1 LRRQLGGFIGSK
13 VKRNQYR
20 KAEPNDGTKSS
31 RKKTQAGEEG
41 RRVFSE
47 SFEENPKEE
56 DPIPGYPFCI
66 RSISPV
72 AGEDRSDFLKRNFG
86 DQTLEIWAVGPLGA

>member
-72 AGEDRSDFLKRNFG
+72 ADRGNAGSR
-86 DQTLEIWAVGPLGA
+86 IA